1 LVVSLTSGEAFD
13 VSDIPFFKPTSEDDH
28 GLSSMIAVIAGKVD
42 LKSSTHIPSKARLSE
57 MLGFLAKELL
67 YLPGLGGDL
76 LLAQAHAIPRC
87 SGRVAAVNISVA
99 VWIWSCSAPARLYQ
113 VPVHAATSKPA
124 QVF

>member
-1 LVVSLTSGEAFD
+1 LVSLASSETSD
-13 VSDIPFFKPTSEDDH
+13 VRNVSFFKPAFEDDH
-28 GLSSMIAVIAGKVD
+28 GLSSVVAVIASKVD

-76 LLAQAHAIPRC
+76 LLAQAHAVPRC
-87 SGRVAAVNISVA
+87 SGRVTAVNISIA